1 MQIQTK
7 IIFDEDK
14 LREIVEEAVKRLKA
28 EGYIL
33 KTEVEEQK

>member
-1 MQIQTK
+1 MK
-7 IIFDEDK
+7 IPITIVFDEDK
-14 LREIVEEAVKRLKA
+14 MREIVEEAVKRLKA